1 MTRSFTRVP
10 LVIART
16 EFRRT
21 LRVVAGDRTKILV
34 LAAVAVFAL
43 GPMTAFG
50 TWGLSVAGER
60 VAAGSV
66 DVAGVTIPD
75 ILAGVSALVWVGIA
89 LMATLRTT
97 TAVADLDEPACL
109 LLSTSLRNVVVGLI
123 GAEVIRFAS
132 WVLVPI
138 AVLSG
143 AFAYGAGTILP
154 VVFALVLF
162 ALVVPSAVAV
172 GFVVGVWIR
181 HLITVYEPVARYR
194 TPLIALV
201 GIAYFGAIATGRFET
216 VTVVLF
222 EILGDSP
229 LGWSGHVLLLGIPNV
244 SPSTLTVVGAL
255 VGTTAVTALAIA
267 VGIASARIH
276 WYADPARTDDDRE
289 DATEETSS
297 DRLGR
302 LLSYGFEQPVRTV
315 AVTAIR
321 RTKRAPV
328 RLLYVAYPL
337 FGAFYL
343 VQNIV
348 QTGTVSSLV
357 AVVCCL
363 YVIWG
368 SGALFALNPLGD
380 LGRALPA
387 VLTSTVSG
395 RQATTGL
402 VAASALVAVPVGLV
416 VSLAAGVASPLS
428 LRDAGLLLGG
438 TVVGAVA
445 APALATGVGTTFPR
459 FGSVKVTN
467 NREAVMPSKTAFIV
481 YTAAIAAPVAA
492 AAVLYADASEPMAAI
507 ATAVLSLVPWIDLTV
522 PVTLFA
528 RLSWIVLPVGLLA
541 PIVSALY
548 AVERFDRYRLE

>member
-1 MTRSFTRVP
+1 MAQSIARVP
-10 LVIART
+10 LVVART

-21 LRVVAGDRTKILV
+21 LRVVAGDRTKVLL

-43 GPMTAFG
+43 GPMTAVG

-66 DVAGVTIPD
+66 DVFGVTIPE
-75 ILAGVSALVWVGIA
+75 ILAGVSALVWLGIA

-123 GAEVIRFAS
+123 GAEVVRFAS
-132 WVLVPI
+132 WLLVPI
-138 AVLSG
+138 VVLSS
-143 AFAYGAGTILP
+143 AFAYGAGTVLP

-222 EILGDSP
+222 EILGHSP
-229 LGWSGHVLLLGIPNV
+229 LGWPGHVLLLGIPNV
-244 SPSTLTVVGAL
+244 SPPALTVVGAL
-255 VGTTAVTALAIA
+255 VGTTAVTALAIT

-276 WYADPARTDDDRE
+276 WYADPARTDDD
-289 DATEETSS
+289 DDVTAETSS

-302 LLSYGFEQPVRTV
+302 LLSYGLEQPIRTV
-315 AVTAIR
+315 SVTAIR

-337 FGAFYL
+337 FGAFY
-343 VQNIV
+343 IV
-348 QTGTVSSLV
+348 QDVVQSGTVSSFV
-357 AVVCCL
+357 AVLCCL
-363 YVIWG
+363 YVVWG
-368 SGALFALNPLGD
+368 SGALFTLNPLGD

-402 VAASALVAVPVGLV
+402 VAAAALVAVPIGAV
-416 VSLAAGVASPLS
+416 VSLAVGVGSPLS
-428 LRDAGLLLGG
+428 LQDAGLLLVG

-445 APALATGVGTTFPR
+445 APALATGVGTMFPR

-481 YTAAIAAPVAA
+481 YTAAIAAPAAA
-492 AAVLYADASEPMAAI
+492 AAVLYADASEPMATI
-507 ATAVLSLVPWIDLTV
+507 ATAVLSLAPRVDLTV
-522 PVTLFA
+522 PATLFS

-548 AVERFDRYRLE
+548 AAERFDRYRLE